1 MGSQPHRGDRVAGY
15 LVEERLGEGGTSQV
29 YRARHERSGRVVA
42 LKVLRGG
49 RRLAPPSQ
57 VLALRHPNI
66 ARTFD
71 VGTSQH
77 GPYVAMELLQ
87 GTPLRAALARSGR
100 VDATTAL
107 AVLVPV
113 LGALAEAHRHGAVHG
128 DVKPENVFLARA
140 RGGEVRVVL
149 LDFGGLPAP
158 EAGVVV
164 GSASYL
170 SPEQAEGQAP
180 DARSDVFGAGVL
192 LFELL
197 IGTAAIRV
205 ERGRGHRLPHRP
217 RARAAACPIPPSR
230 LSVDVALAKA
240 PAARFPGA
248 AALRR
253 RPRTARRP
261 SQRQRRGAFGA
272 RGVMSCVGSPSI
284 EGPPSRP

>member
-1 MGSQPHRGDRVAGY
+1 M
-15 LVEERLGEGGTSQV
+15 
-29 YRARHERSGRVVA
+29 A

-180 DARSDVFGAGVL
+180 DAQSDVFGAGVL
-192 LFELL
+192 LFELNL
-197 IGTAAIRV
+197 GTAAIRV

-217 RARAAACPIPPSR
+217 RARAAPAQSRARACGR
-230 LSVDVALAKA
+230 RR
-240 PAARFPGA
+240 ARQGTLGAFPRGRR
-248 AALRR
+248 LRR
-253 RPRTARRP
+253 RARTARRP
-261 SQRQRRGAFGA
+261 SQRQRRGALGT

-284 EGPPSRP
+284 EGTSDSTLIVSSGLAFRAALRFGSGSGSELRDLMTVS